1 MSFLANE
8 SPPPADQEPT
18 IENDGWFPDVDP
30 VEIRAQAR
38 LDGTVTPERLKQAIL
53 AAMADVNQ
61 QLAVHKAQQLQVGHA
76 ALAEVPGPDLG
87 GTRIWL
93 IHYRHAT
100 LAHVQANL
108 AEQYRS
114 FDTTGAGDKKAEPL
128 EATADHHR
136 RNLHWAIAAI
146 TARPRSTVELI

>member
-8 SPPPADQEPT
+8 SPPPAAQEPALA
-18 IENDGWFPDVDP
+18 NDGWFPDLDP

-61 QLAVHKAQQLQVGHA
+61 QLAVYKAQQLLAGYA
-76 ALAEVPGPDLG
+76 ALAAVPGADLG
-87 GTRIWL
+87 GARVWL
-93 IHYRHAT
+93 IHYRHAV
-100 LAHVQANL
+100 LAHLQANL
-108 AEQYRS
+108 AEQYRN

-128 EATADHHR
+128 EATADQHR

-146 TARPRSTVELI
+146 TQRPRSTVELI